1 MQKVL
6 DILYWHAIKMV
17 PCPKVGINRLVERF
31 GKFPATYMQFLQ
43 TMGFSA
49 GVYMRGSS
57 VFYKE
62 IEDWEDGAIELLED
76 NDNKLE
82 LPASAFVFWM
92 HQGYQF
98 AFFNLDDGDDPRVYY
113 YTEVKADDGFVLTHQ
128 KLSDFYLDRIR
139 DSGLE
144 IPQMYAQ

>member
-1 MQKVL
+1 
-6 DILYWHAIKMV
+6 
-17 PCPKVGINRLVERF
+17 
-31 GKFPATYMQFLQ
+31 
-43 TMGFSA
+43 
-49 GVYMRGSS
+49 
-57 VFYKE
+57 
-62 IEDWEDGAIELLED
+62 
-76 NDNKLE
+76 
-82 LPASAFVFWM
+82 M